1 MHRASIRIF
10 DCNVSQKRV
19 NDKAS
24 KSGNKKGQL
33 FVDSPLLG
41 KVQPDVFTRLIF
53 QVAIIGYVLL
63 FLWSLVSWFAF
74 SFGWKVEV
82 DKGTQIIQLIESR
95 ASYYGLT
102 RAEFQQQV
110 TQFHIL
116 SMVSWLTAL
125 LSAILLYRKKPIFLS
140 FMLIGHGL
148 YFTSLMY
155 LLGFD
160 FFLRDIGWFEKLTV
174 LVTHVSGWICW
185 VLQRNERKGK
195 SILLDYESIEE

>member
-1 MHRASIRIF
+1 MHRASLRIF
-10 DCNVSQKRV
+10 DYNVSQKRV

-174 LVTHVSGWICW
+174 LVTHISGWICW
-185 VLQRNERKGK
+185 VLQRNERQGK
-195 SILLDYESIEE
+195 SILVDYESIEE

>member
-1 MHRASIRIF
+1 MHRASLRIF
-10 DCNVSQKRV
+10 DYNVSQKRV

-102 RAEFQQQV
+102 RAEFQQHV

-148 YFTSLMY
+148 YVTSLMY

-174 LVTHVSGWICW
+174 LVTHISGWICW
-185 VLQRNERKGK
+185 VLQRNERQGK
-195 SILLDYESIEE
+195 SILVDYESIEE

>member
-1 MHRASIRIF
+1 MHRASLRIF
-10 DCNVSQKRV
+10 ECNVSQKQV
-19 NDKAS
+19 NNKAI
-24 KSGNKKGQL
+24 KSGKKKGHPV
-33 FVDSPLLG
+33 VDSHLLG

-140 FMLIGHGL
+140 FMLIGHVL

-174 LVTHVSGWICW
+174 LVTHISGWICW

>member
-1 MHRASIRIF
+1 MHRASLRIF

-33 FVDSPLLG
+33 FVDSHLLG

-174 LVTHVSGWICW
+174 LVTHISGWICW
-185 VLQRNERKGK
+185 ILQRNERKGK
-195 SILLDYESIEE
+195 SILIDYESIEE

>member
-1 MHRASIRIF
+1 MHRASLRIF
-10 DCNVSQKRV
+10 ECNVSQKRV

-33 FVDSPLLG
+33 FVDSHLLG

-82 DKGTQIIQLIESR
+82 DKGTQIIQLIESH

-174 LVTHVSGWICW
+174 LVTHISGWICW

-195 SILLDYESIEE
+195 SILADYESIEE

>member
-1 MHRASIRIF
+1 M
-10 DCNVSQKRV
+10 

-110 TQFHIL
+110 TQFHVL

-140 FMLIGHGL
+140 FMLIGHVL

-174 LVTHVSGWICW
+174 LVTHISGWICW

>member
-1 MHRASIRIF
+1 
-10 DCNVSQKRV
+10 V

-24 KSGNKKGQL
+24 KSGKKKGQL
-33 FVDSPLLG
+33 FVDSLLLG
-41 KVQPDVFTRLIF
+41 KAQPDVFTRLIF

-102 RAEFQQQV
+102 RAEFQRQV

-174 LVTHVSGWICW
+174 LVTHISGWICW
-185 VLQRNERKGK
+185 VLQRNERQGK

>member
-1 MHRASIRIF
+1 MHRASLRIF

-174 LVTHVSGWICW
+174 LVTHISGWICW

>member
-24 KSGNKKGQL
+24 KSGNKKGRL
-33 FVDSPLLG
+33 FVDSLLLG
-41 KVQPDVFTRLIF
+41 NAQPDVLTRLIF
-53 QVAIIGYVLL
+53 QGAIIGYVLL

-102 RAEFQQQV
+102 RAEFQQRV
-110 TQFHIL
+110 TQFHLL
-116 SMVSWLTAL
+116 SMASWLMSL
-125 LSAILLYRKKPIFLS
+125 LSTLLLYRKKPLFLGL
-140 FMLIGHGL
+140 MLIGHGL
-148 YFTSLMY
+148 YLTSLFY

-174 LVTHVSGWICW
+174 LVTHISAWICW
-185 VLQRNERKGK
+185 ILQRNERYGK
-195 SILLDYESIEE
+195 SILVDYESIEE

>member
-1 MHRASIRIF
+1 MHRASLRIF

-33 FVDSPLLG
+33 FVDSHLLG

-174 LVTHVSGWICW
+174 LVTHISGWICW